1 MKTGN
6 IKKAATFKSFL
17 HISYKTFF
25 VTVFFSIFMRQTLI
39 DDFEKCNTKSV
50 QHKKSET

>member
-25 VTVFFSIFMRQTLI
+25 VTVFLVFS
-39 DDFEKCNTKSV
+39 
-50 QHKKSET
+50 